1 MTRDV
6 ILEKLIEIVGRDRV
20 TADPAE
26 LYCYSYDSSYIV
38 GKAGYAVI
46 PLSTEEIVKI
56 VKLANEYK
64 IPVVPRGAGSGL
76 TGGAVPI
83 KGGIVLDMR
92 RMNRILEIDIENLQV
107 LVEPGVILDDLN
119 AALKKY
125 NFFFPPDPAS
135 SDTCTIGG
143 VIANN
148 ASGMRSIKYGICR
161 DYVLDLEVVMPDGEV
176 INTGSKA
183 LVSSSGYDLTRL
195 FVGSEGTLGI
205 ITKARL
211 KILPLPEASTRVV
224 AYFDDIE
231 KAGNAVVKTLS
242 SGILPSAIELMDRS
256 GITAVK
262 KCLPEIKLPDAD
274 AMLLFEVDG
283 LKEAVER
290 QAKMVADAC
299 LAAGATSVAIPKT
312 KQEGDELWAARKNV
326 GVAVTRLVPEYVRVY
341 DAEDVGAPIKAIPKV
356 LKRMAEISKEY
367 DLPLVNYGHMGV
379 GIIHA
384 GFSIDLLNKEHWKK
398 VERVREAIYEAIL
411 EVKGTL
417 TGEHGTGLTRAQY
430 MERAH
435 GKSFEIMKKI
445 KRALDPNNIMNPGK
459 MGM

>member
-1 MTRDV
+1 MADV
-6 ILEKLIEIVGRDRV
+6 ILEKLMQIVGRDRV
-20 TADPAE
+20 TDDPAE
-26 LYCYSYDSSYIV
+26 LYCYSYDSSYISGEADYV
-38 GKAGYAVI
+38 VI

-56 VKLANEYK
+56 VKLADEHK
-64 IPVVPRGAGSGL
+64 IPIVPRGGASGL
-76 TGGAVPI
+76 TGGAVPT
-83 KGGIVLDMR
+83 KGGIVLDLR
-92 RMNRILEIDIENLQV
+92 KMNKILEIDIENLQV

-125 NFFFPPDPAS
+125 SFFFPPDPAS

-148 ASGMRSIKYGICR
+148 ASGMRSVKYGICR
-161 DYVLDLEVVMPDGEV
+161 DYVLDLEVVMANGEV

-195 FVGSEGTLGI
+195 FVGSEGTLGV
-205 ITKARL
+205 ITRARL

-231 KAGNAVVKTLS
+231 RAGNAVVKTLS

-283 LKEAVER
+283 LKESIDR
-290 QAKMVADAC
+290 QAKMVAEAC
-299 LAAGATSVAIPKT
+299 LSVGATSVAIPKT
-312 KQEGDELWAARKNV
+312 KKEGDELWAARKNV
-326 GVAVTRLVPEYVRVY
+326 GVAVTRLIPEYVRVY
-341 DAEDVGAPIKAIPKV
+341 DAEDVGAPIKSLPKV
-356 LKRMAEISKEY
+356 LKRMAEISKKY

-398 VERVREAIYEAIL
+398 IERLREAIYDAIL
-411 EVKGTL
+411 EEQGTL
-417 TGEHGTGLTRAQY
+417 TGEHGTGATRGAY
-430 MERAH
+430 MKRAH
-435 GKSFEIMKKI
+435 GRSFEVMKQI
-445 KRALDPNNIMNPGK
+445 KHALDPNNIMNPGK

>member
-1 MTRDV
+1 MSGN
-6 ILEKLIEIVGRDRV
+6 ILDKLIEIVGRDRV
-20 TADPAE
+20 TADPAD
-26 LYCYSYDSSYIV
+26 LYCYSYDSSYIS
-38 GKAGYAVI
+38 GKADYVVI

-64 IPVVPRGAGSGL
+64 IPIVPRGGGSGL

-107 LVEPGVILDDLN
+107 LVEPGVILDNLN

-143 VIANN
+143 VISNN

-161 DYVLDLEVVMPDGEV
+161 DYVLDLEVVTPDGEV

-211 KILPLPEASTRVV
+211 KILPLPEASARVI

-274 AMLLFEVDG
+274 AMLLFEIDG

-341 DAEDVGAPIKAIPKV
+341 DAEDVG
-356 LKRMAEISKEY
+356 
-367 DLPLVNYGHMGV
+367 
-379 GIIHA
+379 
-384 GFSIDLLNKEHWKK
+384 
-398 VERVREAIYEAIL
+398 
-411 EVKGTL
+411 
-417 TGEHGTGLTRAQY
+417 
-430 MERAH
+430 
-435 GKSFEIMKKI
+435 
-445 KRALDPNNIMNPGK
+445 
-459 MGM
+459 

>member
-1 MTRDV
+1 MTDI
-6 ILEKLIEIVGRDRV
+6 ILEKLTEIVGKDRV
-20 TADPAE
+20 TSDPAE
-26 LYCYSYDSSYIV
+26 LYCYSYDSSYIT
-38 GKAGYAVI
+38 GRADYAVI

-64 IPVVPRGAGSGL
+64 IPVVPRGGASGL
-76 TGGAVPI
+76 TGSAVPT

-92 RMNRILEIDIENLQV
+92 KMNRILEVDIENLQV
-107 LVEPGVILDDLN
+107 LVEPGVILDNLN
-119 AALKKY
+119 AVLKKY

-195 FVGSEGTLGI
+195 FVGSEGTLGV

-211 KILPLPEASTRVV
+211 KILPLPEAATRIV

-231 KAGNAVVKTLS
+231 RAGNAVVRVLS
-242 SGILPSAIELMDRS
+242 SGILPSAIELMDKG

-283 LKEAVER
+283 LKEAVDR

-299 LAAGATSVAIPKT
+299 IAVGATSVAIPKT
-312 KQEGDELWAARKNV
+312 KKEGDELWAARKNV

-341 DAEDVGAPIKAIPKV
+341 DAEDVGAPIKSLPKV
-356 LKRMAEISKEY
+356 LKRMAEISKQY

-398 VERVREAIYEAIL
+398 IERVREAIYDAIL
-411 EVKGTL
+411 EVQGTL
-417 TGEHGTGLTRAQY
+417 TGEHGTGVTRAAY

-435 GKSFEIMKKI
+435 GKSFEVMKKI
-445 KRALDPNNIMNPGK
+445 KQALDPNNIMNPGK